1 MWTSWEL
8 QIRRPMKEQTY
19 INFGIE
25 HIQSLRRNKNFDT
38 LKLIE
43 NLHYIDL
50 KSLVDPF
57 CDFMLQVSK

>member
-1 MWTSWEL
+1 
-8 QIRRPMKEQTY
+8 MKEQTY
-19 INFGIE
+19 VNFGIE

-57 CDFMLQVSK
+57 CDFMLQVAK